1 MHEPGRDWAVDFC
14 NCNCD
19 CIFWKRFL
27 YIRKFCIL
35 PVEFG
40 IHAFRSDCAG
50 ISDGNNCPEQ
60 RCVDRNC
67 EYHSLGMCFLGGVFV
82 PLEFMGNDV
91 KAVSQFLPVYWYE
104 KANDILADFGHL
116 TASAKGQFLQAIMI
130 QLVFAAAFVCLVL
143 VVEKYKRVDS

>member
-1 MHEPGRDWAVDFC
+1 M
-14 NCNCD
+14 
-19 CIFWKRFL
+19 
-27 YIRKFCIL
+27 
-35 PVEFG
+35 
-40 IHAFRSDCAG
+40 
-50 ISDGNNCPEQ
+50 
-60 RCVDRNC
+60 
-67 EYHSLGMCFLGGVFV
+67 

-143 VVEKYKRVDS
+143 VLKNIKEWIHSRMRTVTVVERLREVEN

>member
-1 MHEPGRDWAVDFC
+1 MHEPGRDCAVDLC

-50 ISDGNNCPEQ
+50 ISDGNNCTEQ
-60 RCVDRNC
+60 RRVDRNII
-67 EYHSLGMCFLGGVFV
+67 SLGMCFLGGAFV

-91 KAVSQFLPVYWYE
+91 KVVSQFLPVYWYE